1 MRSVSQ
7 LRTDLLK
14 KNQMDFLQFF
24 SCKIYQPQ
32 NIQIYINSSITYHQD
47 QLQKHCRICGGRLN
61 KAKGKAQTVHACK
74 EHFLDLQTFVGI
86 LSNPTEEEFIAPSKL
101 CNPCFLKLRRVK
113 MASKDGLPSH
123 SMVAMEWTPH
133 QEECKVTEN

>member
-14 KNQMDFLQFF
+14 KYQMDFLQFF

-32 NIQIYINSSITYHQD
+32 NIQIFINSSITYHQD

-61 KAKGKAQTVHACK
+61 KAKGKAQRVHACK
-74 EHFLDLQTFVGI
+74 EHFFDLQTFVGI
-86 LSNPTEEEFIAPSKL
+86 LSNPTEEEGIAPSKL
-101 CNPCFLKLRRVK
+101 CNPSCTVK
-113 MASKDGLPSH
+113 THMLL
-123 SMVAMEWTPH
+123 
-133 QEECKVTEN
+133 